1 MREILKLLF
10 IIQEVDNNWR
20 NKNGYKRIGKGDKAY
35 RLNPYN
41 PLSYLLIPIVLVVGI
56 IMFGFIG
63 IWNEIDAKPFRW
75 H

>member
-20 NKNGYKRIGKGDKAY
+20 NKNGYKRIGKGYKAY

-63 IWNEIDAKPFRW
+63 IWTEIDAKPFRW